1 MFLVPILIMTTA
13 AAKKQAANKQATTA
27 ATTLEQALDAEDA
40 LPFFIIVP
48 PRLCETHWNPDH
60 EHGCTAVCPAA
71 SREKYLQLR
80 MAARNTKE
88 AFSVIPDEEAA
99 LREQYRKRAELAHSP
114 FEEQEE
120 MAQWVLDTCQH
131 AAAAAALDAVGF
143 HKFELHEMP
152 QSYQDQ
158 VLGKNLQ
165 KKSKKRKKGSRRN
178 AYRTEL

>member
-1 MFLVPILIMTTA
+1 MFASHMSVRFGPISSRTA
-13 AAKKQAANKQATTA
+13 STRARSSAR
-27 ATTLEQALDAEDA
+27 LA
-40 LPFFIIVP
+40 LPSLIF
-48 PRLCETHWNPDH
+48 
-60 EHGCTAVCPAA
+60 TAVCPAA

-165 KKSKKRKKGSRRN
+165 KKSKKRKKKGSRRN